1 MHWWKSKT
9 YLAVGKYSMKTL
21 FWFESIPQFSSQN
34 FSWRRFWNLPHKFNP
49 TTKFLE
55 IRDLFIK
62 ELVYF
67 LFNDFIFVWYYVSSW
82 HFTKLIMR
90 NPYLKQIGIFSNDV
104 TFFEKLLNFLEYK
117 PMTATSETFGCWRSK
132 SSNSAGATWKPLTL
146 MSSLRRST
154 I

>member
-1 MHWWKSKT
+1 MHWWNSEKKLSSFC
-9 YLAVGKYSMKTL
+9 LPAL
-21 FWFESIPQFSSQN
+21 LWFESIFQFSSQN
-34 FSWRRFWNLPHKFNP
+34 FSGWRFWNLSHKFNP

-67 LFNDFIFVWYYVSSW
+67 LFNDFIFVWYNVSSW

-104 TFFEKLLNFLEYK
+104 VTFFEKSLNFLEYK